1 VEHTYDWFR
10 REKLNESLR
19 FDFSW
24 EDNLLAGLDV
34 R

>member
-1 VEHTYDWFR
+1 MEHTYEWFR
-10 REKLNESLR
+10 REKLNESLQ

-24 EDNLLAGLDV
+24 EDNLIERLGA